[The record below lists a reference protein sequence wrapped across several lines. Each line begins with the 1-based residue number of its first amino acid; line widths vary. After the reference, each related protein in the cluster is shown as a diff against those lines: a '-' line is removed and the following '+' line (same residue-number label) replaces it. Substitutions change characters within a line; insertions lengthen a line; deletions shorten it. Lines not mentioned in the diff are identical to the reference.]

1 MKKYIAM
8 VLLSV
13 VLAGCNGTESSA
25 KEAVKQILN
34 DPSSA
39 QFKNIYTSSYDGK
52 PAACGEVNAKNAFGA
67 YVGYKRFVYLEYPYP
82 TVFFDGEE
90 DAVMARI
97 MARICYERR
106 DETI

>member
-8 VLLSV
+8 VLLCIALV
-13 VLAGCNGTESSA
+13 GCNGTESSA
-25 KEAVKQILN
+25 KEAVKQSLN

-67 YVGYKRFVYLEYPYP
+67 YVGYQRFVYLEYPYP
-82 TVFFDGEE
+82 TVFLDGEE

-97 MARICYERR
+97 LARICYE
-106 DETI
+106 

>member
-8 VLLSV
+8 VLLCIALV
-13 VLAGCNGTESSA
+13 GCNGTESSA
-25 KEAVKQILN
+25 REAVKQILN

-39 QFKNIYTSSYDGK
+39 QFKNIYTTSYDGK

-67 YVGYKRFVYLEYPYP
+67 YVGYQRFVYLGYPYP
-82 TVFFDGEE
+82 AVFFDGEE

-97 MARICYERR
+97 MARICYDRR
-106 DETI
+106 GETI

>member
-8 VLLSV
+8 VLLCIALV
-13 VLAGCNGTESSA
+13 GCNGTESSA
-25 KEAVKQILN
+25 KEAVKQSLN

-67 YVGYKRFVYLEYPYP
+67 YVGYQRFVYLEYPYP
-82 TVFFDGEE
+82 TVFLDGEE
-90 DAVMARI
+90 GAVVARI
-97 MARICYERR
+97 LARICYGCR